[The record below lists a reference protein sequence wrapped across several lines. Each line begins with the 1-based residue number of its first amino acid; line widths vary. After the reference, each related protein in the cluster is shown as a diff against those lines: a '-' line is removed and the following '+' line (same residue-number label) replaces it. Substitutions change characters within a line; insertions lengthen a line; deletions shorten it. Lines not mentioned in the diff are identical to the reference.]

1 MQKTIFHIKE
11 MDCPSEESLIRMKL
25 EEIPDIARIDINIQ
39 DRKTTIFHRANTAE
53 IEKLLSEL
61 KLGSSLVS
69 SEVIE
74 EELSGADGKKDRKQ
88 KKILWTVLFINFG
101 FFIIEMVTG
110 LVSRSMGLVADSLD
124 MLADAFMYAISLF
137 AVGKAVGTKKR
148 VAGAIGYFQILLAV
162 SGLFEVAR
170 RFIFNESIPDF
181 QFMIGISVLALA
193 ANGISLYILEKAKS
207 NEAHIRASMICTS
220 NDVIMNLGVIVGGI
234 LVFLLDSAIPDLVV
248 GVVVFGIVIRGA
260 LRILKLAK

>member
-11 MDCPSEESLIRMKL
+11 MDCPSEEELVRMKL
-25 EEIPDIARIDINIQ
+25 DEIPDIARIDINIQ
-39 DRKTTIFHRANTAE
+39 DRKATIFHRANTAE
-53 IEKLLSEL
+53 IETLLNEL

-69 SEVIE
+69 SEVVE
-74 EELSGADGKKDRKQ
+74 EKHSDADENKNRKQ

-101 FFIIEMVTG
+101 FFVIEMGTG

-137 AVGKAVGTKKR
+137 AVGKAVSTKKK
-148 VAGAIGYFQILLAV
+148 VAGAIGYFQILLA
-162 SGLFEVAR
+162 STGLFEVAR
-170 RFIFNESIPDF
+170 RFIFNESTPDF
-181 QFMIGISVLALA
+181 QFMIGISILALV

-220 NDVIMNLGVIVGGI
+220 NDVIMNLGVIVGGV